1 MRLEK
6 LQAVTDS
13 ARFGQLFCF
22 SVGRAGVGSRSK
34 AFAERDFR
42 RTFRKPCN
50 GRAPACG
57 ILHKDMSAID
67 DSSTQRLLDALSQ
80 DGEESVNLLFERCR
94 PRLRSLVALRLDTRL
109 QARVDPSDVVQE
121 TLIQA
126 HKKLPE
132 YLAQNPLPLPFY
144 AWLRQIAIERIIDHH
159 RRHLH
164 AQARSVKREQRL
176 DGWLPDHSTQQLANH
191 LVASGIRPEFRLSQH
206 ELKVKVKA
214 AIAKLPEP

>member
-1 MRLEK
+1 
-6 LQAVTDS
+6 
-13 ARFGQLFCF
+13 
-22 SVGRAGVGSRSK
+22 
-34 AFAERDFR
+34 
-42 RTFRKPCN
+42 
-50 GRAPACG
+50 
-57 ILHKDMSAID
+57 MSAID

-126 HKKLPE
+126 HKKLPQ
-132 YLAQNPLPLPFY
+132 YLAQKPLPLPFY
-144 AWLRQIAIERIIDHH
+144 AWVRQIALERIIDHH

-176 DGWLPDHSTQQLANH
+176 DGWLPDHSTQQLADH
-191 LVASGIRPEFRLSQH
+191 LVASGIRPESRLSQH
-206 ELKVKVKA
+206 ELKVKVKD
-214 AIAKLPEP
+214 AIAKLPEPYREVLVIKFLEQMSTAETAAVLGIAESSVRSRQLRALKKLKELISDESEREG